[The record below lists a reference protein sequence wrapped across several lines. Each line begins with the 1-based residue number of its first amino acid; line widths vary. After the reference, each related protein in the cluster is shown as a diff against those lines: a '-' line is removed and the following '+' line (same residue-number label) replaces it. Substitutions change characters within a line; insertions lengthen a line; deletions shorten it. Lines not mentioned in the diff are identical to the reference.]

1 MDSYEIVF
9 ARTARKELE
18 SIGKKLLQYDPRPPG
33 CEKIKGDDNLWRIR
47 IGNYRVIYAIYDK
60 EKLVDVSVIR
70 HRKDA
75 YR

>member
-1 MDSYEIVF
+1 M
-9 ARTARKELE
+9 
-18 SIGKKLLQYDPRPPG
+18 
-33 CEKIKGDDNLWRIR
+33 KGDDNLWRIR
-47 IGNYRVIYAIYDK
+47 IGNYRVIYTIYDK